1 MRYKIFG
8 IIIIGCLVV
17 SGYFLAGK
25 NRRMKILNQEL
36 SQNKGANSNLNLA
49 PTEDSVMATSATK
62 ENQKNM
68 ESVQNETVSISQ
80 FNKTYKNTKI
90 GYQFN
95 YDSKFY
101 TGVFMDMDMNAD
113 LPEELRNEL
122 QSNPDYSGFLKT
134 GMVFISSSPL
144 PDFKDSV
151 AVEKSGFDESKL
163 AGAIT
168 IYKNYSDYKKDIP
181 PGSKKINSYSLRGY
195 SCDEYEVLDK
205 SQMSIQGECVLGNN
219 HYSYYYFKKDGI
231 PFDSRSIILF

>member
-1 MRYKIFG
+1 MSNKILISTF
-8 IIIIGCLVV
+8 IIIAIGF
-17 SGYFLAGK
+17 GGFIIYDRFLSHQ
-25 NRRMKILNQEL
+25 KINQEE
-36 SQNKGANSNLNLA
+36 SIIKADSSNDKVINTPLLGS
-49 PTEDSVMATSATK
+49 ETK
-62 ENQKNM
+62 ENPK
-68 ESVQNETVSISQ
+68 EVSTIKNETVSVGQ
-80 FNKTYKNTKI
+80 FDKTYKNTKI

>member
-1 MRYKIFG
+1 MLNKIT
-8 IIIIGCLVV
+8 ISALVILIVGLSGFITYEKLFSNNKV
-17 SGYFLAGK
+17 SQG
-25 NRRMKILNQEL
+25 
-36 SQNKGANSNLNLA
+36 SVTVNSNGSDIQVIPAL
-49 PTEDSVMATSATK
+49 TSELVSNEK
-62 ENQKNM
+62 QEEEKNIKIDP
-68 ESVQNETVSISQ
+68 VSIGQ

>member
-1 MRYKIFG
+1 MLNKIT
-8 IIIIGCLVV
+8 ISALVILIVGLSGFITYEKLFSNNKV
-17 SGYFLAGK
+17 SQG
-25 NRRMKILNQEL
+25 
-36 SQNKGANSNLNLA
+36 SVTVNSNGSDIQVIPAL
-49 PTEDSVMATSATK
+49 TSELVSNEK
-62 ENQKNM
+62 QEEEKNIKIDP
-68 ESVQNETVSISQ
+68 VSIGQ

-144 PDFKDSV
+144 PDFKDPA

-168 IYKNYSDYKKDIP
+168 IYKNYLDYKKDIP

-195 SCDEYEVLDK
+195 SCEEYEVLDK
-205 SQMSIQGECVLGNN
+205 SQMSIQGECMLGNN

-231 PFDSRSIILF
+231 PFDSRSIALF

>member
-1 MRYKIFG
+1 MLNKIT
-8 IIIIGCLVV
+8 ISALVILIVGLSGFITYEKLFSNNKV
-17 SGYFLAGK
+17 SQG
-25 NRRMKILNQEL
+25 
-36 SQNKGANSNLNLA
+36 SVTVNSNGSDIQVIPAL
-49 PTEDSVMATSATK
+49 TSELVSNEK
-62 ENQKNM
+62 QEEEKNIKIDP
-68 ESVQNETVSISQ
+68 VSIGQ

-195 SCDEYEVLDK
+195 SCEEYEVLDK

-231 PFDSRSIILF
+231 PFDSRSIALF

>member
-1 MRYKIFG
+1 MSNKILISTF
-8 IIIIGCLVV
+8 IIIAIGF
-17 SGYFLAGK
+17 GGFIIYDRFLSHQ
-25 NRRMKILNQEL
+25 KINQEE
-36 SQNKGANSNLNLA
+36 SIIKADSSNDKVINTPLLGS
-49 PTEDSVMATSATK
+49 ETK
-62 ENQKNM
+62 ENPK
-68 ESVQNETVSISQ
+68 EVSTIKNETVSVGQ
-80 FNKTYKNTKI
+80 FDKTYKNTKI

-144 PDFKDSV
+144 PDFKDPA

-168 IYKNYSDYKKDIP
+168 IYKNYLDYKKDIP

-195 SCDEYEVLDK
+195 SCEEYEVLDK
-205 SQMSIQGECVLGNN
+205 SQMSIQGECMLGNN

-231 PFDSRSIILF
+231 PFDSRSIALF